1 MVASRLSGASNPEA
15 SPAAASKPEY
25 RFRWGIPL
33 RRKLMEPTII
43 AIDLAKSVFQVHFVE
58 PDTGAIRSK
67 MLKRAQLIPFFA
79 NRARCRVVME
89 ACGSAH
95 HWARQ
100 FAALGHDT
108 QLIAA
113 QFVRPFVKSNK
124 NDAADAAAIW
134 EAAQRPG
141 MRFVAVKTEDQ
152 QAMLALHRMRQQ
164 LVRFRVMQVNQ
175 LRGLLYE
182 FGVALPQGRR
192 TAIEAAKVSLGS
204 LADRFP
210 AMLTDSLQDQLS
222 RLLGLDEQIERL
234 EQRITEWRRGDEAC
248 RRISEIPGVG
258 LLTATAAVSVIGNA
272 RAFKSGREF
281 AAYLGLV
288 PRQNSSGGKARLG
301 GISKRGDV
309 YLRTLLI
316 HGARSVI
323 SSSKHL
329 PERLRC
335 MLSRRP
341 TNVVAVALA
350 NKVARTIWAL
360 LAYGRTY
367 QGPAVTP
374 A

>member
-1 MVASRLSGASNPEA
+1 
-15 SPAAASKPEY
+15 
-25 RFRWGIPL
+25 
-33 RRKLMEPTII
+33 MEPTTI
-43 AIDLAKSVFQVHFVE
+43 AIDLATRVFQVHFVDPE
-58 PDTGAIRSK
+58 TNAIHSK
-67 MLKRAQLIPFFA
+67 VLKRAQLVPFFA
-79 NRARCRVVME
+79 NRSRCRIVME

-100 FAALGHDT
+100 LAKLGHDVR
-108 QLIAA
+108 LIAA

-134 EAAQRPG
+134 EASQRPG

-182 FGVALPQGRR
+182 FGVVLPQGRR
-192 TAIEAAKVSLGS
+192 ASIEAAKGAMAP
-204 LADRFP
+204 LADQLP
-210 AMLTDSLQDQLS
+210 TMLTDSLQDQIS
-222 RLLGLDEQIERL
+222 RLSALDEQIQRI

-248 RRISEIPGVG
+248 CRISEIPGVG
-258 LLTATAAVSVIGNA
+258 LLTATAAVAVIGNA
-272 RAFKSGREF
+272 QAFRSGREF

-288 PRQNSSGGKARLG
+288 PRQNSSGGNVKLG

-309 YLRTLLI
+309 YLRTLLV
-316 HGARSVI
+316 HGARAVI

-329 PERLRC
+329 PERLRN
-335 MLSRRP
+335 MLVRRP

-350 NKVARTIWAL
+350 NKLARTIWAL
-360 LAYGRTY
+360 LAYGRRY
-367 QGPAVTP
+367 QTP
-374 A
+374 APLPA

>member
-1 MVASRLSGASNPEA
+1 
-15 SPAAASKPEY
+15 
-25 RFRWGIPL
+25 
-33 RRKLMEPTII
+33 MEPTII
-43 AIDLAKSVFQVHFVE
+43 AIDLATRVFQIHFVDS
-58 PDTGAIRSK
+58 DTGAIHSK
-67 MLKRAQLIPFFA
+67 VLKRAQLLSFFA
-79 NRARCRVVME
+79 NRPVSRVVME

-100 FAALGHDT
+100 LARLGHDVR
-108 QLIAA
+108 LIAA

-164 LVRFRVMQVNQ
+164 LVRFRVMQINQ

-182 FGVALPQGRR
+182 FGVVLPQGRR
-192 TAIEAAKVSLGS
+192 ASIEAARAALAM
-204 LADRFP
+204 LADQLP
-210 AMLTDSLQDQLS
+210 AMLTESLQDQLS
-222 RLLGLDEQIERL
+222 RMLVLDEQIGRI
-234 EQRITEWRRGDEAC
+234 EQRIIEWRRSDEAC

-258 LLTATAAVSVIGNA
+258 LLTATAAVSVIGQAKNF
-272 RAFKSGREF
+272 RSGREF

-288 PRQNSSGGKARLG
+288 PRQNSSGGKIRLG

-316 HGARSVI
+316 HGARAVI

-329 PERLRC
+329 PERLR
-335 MLSRRP
+335 LLLTRRP

-350 NKVARTIWAL
+350 NKMARTIWAL

-367 QGPAVTP
+367 QAIPAQ
-374 A
+374 

>member
-1 MVASRLSGASNPEA
+1 
-15 SPAAASKPEY
+15 
-25 RFRWGIPL
+25 
-33 RRKLMEPTII
+33 MEPTII
-43 AIDLAKSVFQVHFVE
+43 AIDLATRVFQIHFVDS
-58 PDTGAIRSK
+58 DTGAIHSK
-67 MLKRAQLIPFFA
+67 VLKRAQLLPFFA
-79 NRARCRVVME
+79 NRPESRVVVE

-100 FAALGHDT
+100 LARLGHDVR
-108 QLIAA
+108 LIAA

-141 MRFVAVKTEDQ
+141 MRFVAVKTEHQ

-175 LRGLLYE
+175 MRGLLYE
-182 FGVALPQGRR
+182 FGVILPQGRR
-192 TAIEAAKVSLGS
+192 ASIEAARAALAT
-204 LADRFP
+204 LADQLP
-210 AMLTDSLQDQLS
+210 AMLTESLQDQLS
-222 RLLGLDEQIERL
+222 RMLVLDEQIGRI
-234 EQRITEWRRGDEAC
+234 EQRIIEWRRNDEAC
-248 RRISEIPGVG
+248 LRISEIPGVG
-258 LLTATAAVSVIGNA
+258 LLTATAAVSVIGQAKNF
-272 RAFKSGREF
+272 RSGREF

-288 PRQNSSGGKARLG
+288 PSQNSSGGKIRLG

-316 HGARSVI
+316 HGARAII

-329 PERLRC
+329 PERLR
-335 MLSRRP
+335 LLLTRRP

-350 NKVARTIWAL
+350 NKIARTIWAL

-367 QGPAVTP
+367 QATP
-374 A
+374 VH

>member
-1 MVASRLSGASNPEA
+1 
-15 SPAAASKPEY
+15 
-25 RFRWGIPL
+25 
-33 RRKLMEPTII
+33 MEPTTI
-43 AIDLAKSVFQVHFVE
+43 AIDLATRVFQVHFVDPE
-58 PDTGAIRSK
+58 TGAIHSK
-67 MLKRAQLIPFFA
+67 VLKRAQLVPFFA
-79 NRARCRVVME
+79 NRTRSRVVME

-100 FAALGHDT
+100 LAKLGHDVR
-108 QLIAA
+108 LIAA

-134 EAAQRPG
+134 EASQRPG

-182 FGVALPQGRR
+182 FGVVLPQGRR
-192 TAIEAAKVSLGS
+192 ASIEAAKGAIAS
-204 LADRFP
+204 LADQLP
-210 AMLTDSLQDQLS
+210 SMLTDSLQDQLS
-222 RLLGLDEQIERL
+222 RLLALDEQI
-234 EQRITEWRRGDEAC
+234 QRIEQHITDWRRGDEAC

-258 LLTATAAVSVIGNA
+258 LLTATAAVAVIGNA
-272 RAFKSGREF
+272 QAFRSCREF

-288 PRQNSSGGKARLG
+288 PRQNSSGGRVKLG

-316 HGARSVI
+316 HGARAVI

-329 PERLRC
+329 PERLRN
-335 MLSRRP
+335 MLIRRP

-350 NKVARTIWAL
+350 NKLARTIWAL
-360 LAYGRTY
+360 LAYGRPY
-367 QGPAVTP
+367 QIPAP
-374 A
+374 MRA

>member
-1 MVASRLSGASNPEA
+1 
-15 SPAAASKPEY
+15 
-25 RFRWGIPL
+25 
-33 RRKLMEPTII
+33 MEPTTI
-43 AIDLAKSVFQVHFVE
+43 AIDLAKRVFQIHFVE
-58 PDTGAIRSK
+58 PGTGVIHSK
-67 MLKRAQLIPFFA
+67 ALKRAQLTPFFA
-79 NRARCRVVME
+79 NRAQCRIVME

-100 FAALGHDT
+100 LAALGHDVR
-108 QLIAA
+108 LIAA

-141 MRFVAVKTEDQ
+141 MRFVAIKSEDQ

-182 FGVALPQGRR
+182 FGVILPQGRR
-192 TAIEAAKVSLGS
+192 ASIDAAKAS
-204 LADRFP
+204 LASIADQVP
-210 AMLTDSLQDQLS
+210 AMLIDSLQDQLS
-222 RLLGLDEQIERL
+222 RLLALDEQIL
-234 EQRITEWRRGDEAC
+234 HIEQRITEWHRGDEAC

-258 LLTATAAVSVIGNA
+258 LLTATAAVAVIGNA
-272 RAFKSGREF
+272 HAFRSGREF

-288 PRQNSSGGKARLG
+288 PRQNGSGGKVKLG

-329 PERLRC
+329 PERMRS
-335 MLSRRP
+335 MLARRP

-350 NKVARTIWAL
+350 NKVARIIWAL

-367 QGPAVTP
+367 QCPTAAPA
-374 A
+374 

>member
-1 MVASRLSGASNPEA
+1 
-15 SPAAASKPEY
+15 
-25 RFRWGIPL
+25 
-33 RRKLMEPTII
+33 MEPTII
-43 AIDLAKSVFQVHFVE
+43 AIDLATRVFQIHFVDS
-58 PDTGAIRSK
+58 DTGAIHNK
-67 MLKRAQLIPFFA
+67 ALKRAQLLPFFA
-79 NRARCRVVME
+79 NRPVSRVVME

-100 FAALGHDT
+100 LARLGHDVR
-108 QLIAA
+108 LIAA

-175 LRGLLYE
+175 MRGLLYE
-182 FGVALPQGRR
+182 FGVILPQGPR
-192 TAIEAAKVSLGS
+192 ASIEAAKAALAT
-204 LADRFP
+204 LADQLP
-210 AMLTDSLQDQLS
+210 AMLTESLQEQLS
-222 RLLGLDEQIERL
+222 RMLVLDEQIGRI
-234 EQRITEWRRGDEAC
+234 EQRIIEWRRSDEAC
-248 RRISEIPGVG
+248 LRISEIPGVG
-258 LLTATAAVSVIGNA
+258 LLTATAAVSVIGQAKNF
-272 RAFKSGREF
+272 RSGREF

-288 PRQNSSGGKARLG
+288 PRQNSSGGKIRLG

-316 HGARSVI
+316 HGARAVI

-329 PERLRC
+329 PERLR
-335 MLSRRP
+335 LLLTRRP

-350 NKVARTIWAL
+350 NKMARTIWAL

-367 QGPAVTP
+367 QATP
-374 A
+374 AQ

>member
-1 MVASRLSGASNPEA
+1 
-15 SPAAASKPEY
+15 
-25 RFRWGIPL
+25 
-33 RRKLMEPTII
+33 MEPTTI
-43 AIDLAKSVFQVHFVE
+43 AIDLAKRVFQIHYVE
-58 PDTGAIRSK
+58 PVTGAIRSK
-67 MLKRAQLIPFFA
+67 VLKRAQLVPFFA
-79 NRARCRVVME
+79 NRPATCVVME

-95 HWARQ
+95 HWARVL
-100 FAALGHDT
+100 ARLGHDVR
-108 QLIAA
+108 LIAA

-152 QAMLALHRMRQQ
+152 QAMLAMHRIRQQ
-164 LVRFRVMQVNQ
+164 LVRIRVMQVNQ

-182 FGVALPQGRR
+182 FGVVLPQGRR
-192 TAIEAAKVSLGS
+192 ASTDAAKAALAS
-204 LADRFP
+204 LADELP
-210 AMLTDSLQDQLS
+210 AMLLDSLQDQLS
-222 RLLGLDEQIERL
+222 RLHALDEQIARI
-234 EQRITEWRRGDEAC
+234 EQRILNWRRHDDAC
-248 RRISEIPGVG
+248 LRISEIPGVG
-258 LLTATAAVSVIGNA
+258 VLTATAAVSVIGQA
-272 RAFKSGREF
+272 RTFRSGREF

-288 PRQNSSGGKARLG
+288 PRQNGSGGKIKLG

-329 PERLRC
+329 PEHLRQ

-350 NKVARTIWAL
+350 NKMARTIWAL

-367 QGPAVTP
+367 KAASSQ
-374 A
+374 

>member
-1 MVASRLSGASNPEA
+1 
-15 SPAAASKPEY
+15 
-25 RFRWGIPL
+25 
-33 RRKLMEPTII
+33 MEPTII
-43 AIDLAKSVFQVHFVE
+43 AIDLATRVFQIHFVDS
-58 PDTGAIRSK
+58 DTGAIHTK
-67 MLKRAQLIPFFA
+67 ALKRAQLLPFFA
-79 NRARCRVVME
+79 NRPVSRVVME

-100 FAALGHDT
+100 LARLGHDVR
-108 QLIAA
+108 LIAA

-152 QAMLALHRMRQQ
+152 QAMRALHRMRQQ

-175 LRGLLYE
+175 MRGLLYE
-182 FGVALPQGRR
+182 FGVILPQGRR
-192 TAIEAAKVSLGS
+192 AAIEAAKVALAT
-204 LADRFP
+204 LADQLP
-210 AMLTDSLQDQLS
+210 AMLTESLQDQLS
-222 RLLGLDEQIERL
+222 RMLVLDEQIGRI
-234 EQRITEWRRGDEAC
+234 EQRIIEWRRSDEAC
-248 RRISEIPGVG
+248 LRISEIPGVG
-258 LLTATAAVSVIGNA
+258 LLTATAAVSVIGQAKNF
-272 RAFKSGREF
+272 RSGREF

-288 PRQNSSGGKARLG
+288 PRQNSSGGKIRLG

-316 HGARSVI
+316 HGARAVI

-329 PERLRC
+329 PERLR
-335 MLSRRP
+335 LLLTRRP

-350 NKVARTIWAL
+350 NKMARTIWAL

-367 QGPAVTP
+367 QATP
-374 A
+374 AQ

>member
-1 MVASRLSGASNPEA
+1 
-15 SPAAASKPEY
+15 
-25 RFRWGIPL
+25 
-33 RRKLMEPTII
+33 MEPTTI
-43 AIDLAKSVFQVHFVE
+43 AIDLATRVFQVHFVDSE
-58 PDTGAIRSK
+58 TGAIHSK
-67 MLKRAQLIPFFA
+67 VLKRAQLVPFFA
-79 NRARCRVVME
+79 NRARSRVVME

-100 FAALGHDT
+100 LAKLGHDVR
-108 QLIAA
+108 LIAA

-134 EAAQRPG
+134 EASQRPG

-182 FGVALPQGRR
+182 FGVVLPQGRR
-192 TAIEAAKVSLGS
+192 ASIEAAKNAMASLVDQ
-204 LADRFP
+204 LP
-210 AMLTDSLQDQLS
+210 AMLTDSLQDQFS
-222 RLLGLDEQIERL
+222 RLLALDEQIQRI
-234 EQRITEWRRGDEAC
+234 EQRITDWRRRDEAC
-248 RRISEIPGVG
+248 CRISEIPGVG
-258 LLTATAAVSVIGNA
+258 LLTATAAVAVIGNVQ
-272 RAFKSGREF
+272 AFRSGREF

-288 PRQNSSGGKARLG
+288 PRQNSSGGKAKLG

-316 HGARSVI
+316 HGARAVI

-329 PERLRC
+329 PERLRN
-335 MLSRRP
+335 MLVRRP

-350 NKVARTIWAL
+350 NKLARTIWAL
-360 LAYGRTY
+360 LAYGRRY
-367 QGPAVTP
+367 QIPAPMT

>member
-1 MVASRLSGASNPEA
+1 
-15 SPAAASKPEY
+15 
-25 RFRWGIPL
+25 
-33 RRKLMEPTII
+33 
-43 AIDLAKSVFQVHFVE
+43 
-58 PDTGAIRSK
+58 
-67 MLKRAQLIPFFA
+67 
-79 NRARCRVVME
+79 ME

-100 FAALGHDT
+100 LAKLGHDVR
-108 QLIAA
+108 LIAA

-134 EAAQRPG
+134 EASQRPG

-182 FGVALPQGRR
+182 FGVVLPQGRR
-192 TAIEAAKVSLGS
+192 ASIEAAKGAIAS
-204 LADRFP
+204 LADQLP
-210 AMLTDSLQDQLS
+210 SMLTDSLQDQLS
-222 RLLGLDEQIERL
+222 RLLALDEQI
-234 EQRITEWRRGDEAC
+234 QRIEQHITDWRRGDEAC

-258 LLTATAAVSVIGNA
+258 LLTATAAVAVIGNA
-272 RAFKSGREF
+272 QAFRSGREF

-288 PRQNSSGGKARLG
+288 PRQNSSGGRVKLG

-316 HGARSVI
+316 HGARAVI

-329 PERLRC
+329 PERLRN
-335 MLSRRP
+335 MLIRRP

-350 NKVARTIWAL
+350 NKLARTIWAL
-360 LAYGRTY
+360 LAYGRPY
-367 QGPAVTP
+367 QIPAP
-374 A
+374 MRA

>member
-1 MVASRLSGASNPEA
+1 
-15 SPAAASKPEY
+15 
-25 RFRWGIPL
+25 
-33 RRKLMEPTII
+33 MEPTII
-43 AIDLAKSVFQVHFVE
+43 AIDLATRVFQIHFVDS
-58 PDTGAIRSK
+58 DTGAIHSK
-67 MLKRAQLIPFFA
+67 VLIRAQLLPFFA
-79 NRARCRVVME
+79 NRPESRVVME

-100 FAALGHDT
+100 LARLGHDVR
-108 QLIAA
+108 LIAA

-141 MRFVAVKTEDQ
+141 MRFVAVKTEHQ

-175 LRGLLYE
+175 MRGLLYE
-182 FGVALPQGRR
+182 FGVILPQGRR
-192 TAIEAAKVSLGS
+192 ASIEAARAALAT
-204 LADRFP
+204 LADQLP
-210 AMLTDSLQDQLS
+210 AMLTESLQDQLS
-222 RLLGLDEQIERL
+222 RMLVLDEQIGRI
-234 EQRITEWRRGDEAC
+234 EQRIIEWRRNDEAC
-248 RRISEIPGVG
+248 LRISEIPGVG
-258 LLTATAAVSVIGNA
+258 LLTATAAVSVIGQAKNF
-272 RAFKSGREF
+272 RSGREF

-288 PRQNSSGGKARLG
+288 PSQNSSGGKIRLG

-316 HGARSVI
+316 HGARAVI

-329 PERLRC
+329 PERLR
-335 MLSRRP
+335 LLLTRRP

-350 NKVARTIWAL
+350 NKIARTIWAL

-367 QGPAVTP
+367 QATP
-374 A
+374 VH

>member
-1 MVASRLSGASNPEA
+1 M
-15 SPAAASKPEY
+15 
-25 RFRWGIPL
+25 
-33 RRKLMEPTII
+33 
-43 AIDLAKSVFQVHFVE
+43 HFVE
-58 PDTGAIRSK
+58 PDAGTIHSK
-67 MLKRAQLIPFFA
+67 VLKRAQLKPFFA

-100 FAALGHDT
+100 LAALGHNV

-164 LVRFRVMQVNQ
+164 LVRIRVMQVNQ

-182 FGVALPQGRR
+182 FGVVLPLGRR
-192 TAIEAAKVSLGS
+192 AAIEAARASIAS
-204 LADRFP
+204 LADQLP
-210 AMLTDSLQDQLS
+210 AMLTDSLQDQIS
-222 RLLGLDEQIERL
+222 RLLVLHEQIQRI
-234 EQRITEWRRGDEAC
+234 EQRITEWRRGGEAC
-248 RRISEIPGVG
+248 RRISEIAGVG
-258 LLTATAAVSVIGNA
+258 LLTASAAVAVIGNA
-272 RAFKSGREF
+272 QAFRSGREF

-288 PRQNSSGGKARLG
+288 PRQNGSGGKGKLG

-323 SSSKHL
+323 SSSRQL
-329 PERLRC
+329 PERMRN
-335 MLSRRP
+335 MLARRP

-367 QGPAVTP
+367 QPPTSTP